1 MGKKNKTGNTSKT
14 TKKTPGAGTLASTT
28 TPSNAGVKKP
38 SAQKQAGSKTG
49 AHSTSAT
56 VASSTTTG
64 APAPAK
70 RKKID
75 NFGQHLEDELQ
86 NRPVTQATVNV
97 TANGVAHPVE
107 MLDIFDDLH
116 QQIVEISKQDHPLRP
131 VIETS
136 SNKDRLYRA
145 DDHELGLEWTLSDKP
160 LNDFWQM
167 AMAFRKER
175 TIGMIDIKS
184 GNTTIATARYNQY
197 GNTARDPFHDD
208 VMVYKAP
215 TDDTSAQSDSD
226 KGVSYAM
233 GILKFDEIITK
244 VNAKLPKSAP
254 KISEKN
260 VASYLLD
267 FYKDGTIPD
276 FIKNNALL
284 LRNFGYLATLMALPE
299 TRRDVGVFPYGLM
312 TLHSIKNGKMK
323 VIEAFYT
330 PNEKPKNVVYQSVDE
345 GFKDIAKKIQNH
357 TGSSVTLTEKEVVE
371 LLISFMDNRQKTKK
385 DRKDDEEAIDDVYQ
399 YKGWVEDFEILADW
413 TASDSNMVL
422 REIQKNNMTV
432 AEAFSEYNPKYPP
445 AIGGSKASLNVL
457 EQGAK
462 NLFGI
467 AKKDDWNSTNAK
479 PEEIV
484 NMIAGYNQ
492 IVQDFIAD
500 NPDVLT
506 STKTAANPGEAM
518 KLLTQNILTKLGIG
532 PDITDPNT
540 PQRLIQR
547 AGNTALGGIASV
559 INPQAFTNPPTVPPP
574 TLASTTTTT
583 VTTPSLMQPGGL
595 LPSFGRAA
603 GRNALLAAIAEKTGD
618 QSTRQ
623 FAEDQFNSQE
633 RTSRL
638 KARSIQERPVRP
650 PSPTRKRP
658 RTEEDETQ
666 AFFQNRIKRQD
677 AETAGQVVSAEYLTA
692 AANQALEQS
701 NLQTRTLQF
710 HSQVADALT
719 ANSAITV
726 GASRTLP
733 VEIQRIEALRE
744 LDHFVGEFGKFLYEK
759 SFSIKAADAK
769 QIFFANN
776 EVTNLMIRHNP
787 LWTNSGSTLQAEVE
801 NKLTPYLSLLPQ

>member
-1 MGKKNKTGNTSKT
+1 MGKKNKTGNTGTSP
-14 TKKTPGAGTLASTT
+14 KKTPGTGALASTT

-38 SAQKQAGSKTG
+38 SAKKQAGSKTG
-49 AHSTSAT
+49 AHSTSVAA
-56 VASSTTTG
+56 ASSTTTG

-244 VNAKLPKSAP
+244 VNTKLPKSAP

-276 FIKNNALL
+276 SIKNDALL

-330 PNEKPKNVVYQSVDE
+330 PNEKPKNVVYQSVDK

-357 TGSSVTLTEKEVVE
+357 TGRSVTLTEKEVVE

-385 DRKDDEEAIDDVYQ
+385 DRKDDKEAIDAAYQ

-413 TASDSNMVL
+413 TASDSNIVL

-432 AEAFSEYNPKYPP
+432 AEAFSEYNPRYPP

-547 AGNTALGGIASV
+547 AGNTALGGIATS
-559 INPQAFTNPPTVPPP
+559 ISPNTFLNPPNLGTLPPP
-574 TLASTTTTT
+574 TPP
-583 VTTPSLMQPGGL
+583 VVNPNFMQPGGL
-595 LPSFGRAA
+595 LPAFGRVTE
-603 GRNALLAAIAEKTGD
+603 RNALFASVAEKRGD
-618 QSTRQ
+618 RTTREYAREQ
-623 FAEDQFNSQE
+623 FESQE
-633 RTSRL
+633 RTGRL
-638 KARSIQERPVRP
+638 KTRGIERRAVRSK
-650 PSPTRKRP
+650 SPTKKRTKLEEEVQEAVFENRSK
-658 RTEEDETQ
+658 RTKMEEDGNTAITQ
-666 AFFQNRIKRQD
+666 
-677 AETAGQVVSAEYLTA
+677 YLEA
-692 AANQALEQS
+692 AANEALEQER
-701 NLQTRTLQF
+701 QQAQALQF
-710 HSQVADALT
+710 HNNMANTLLGSSFTITGTPQPLPTWFHQEQALGEFEQL
-719 ANSAITV
+719 A
-726 GASRTLP
+726 R
-733 VEIQRIEALRE
+733 Q
-744 LDHFVGEFGKFLYEK
+744 FVGFLATHNFNGKAE
-759 SFSIKAADAK
+759 DAK
-769 QIFFANN
+769 KLFFSDDVVKQLFN
-776 EVTNLMIRHNP
+776 RHQAH
-787 LWTNSGSTLQAEVE
+787 WTNANDLQAAVE
-801 NKLTPYLSLLPQ
+801 KRLTPYLSRLPQ